1 MRERER
7 SSESSW
13 DDRMKEKK
21 SADQKR
27 RERSE
32 YEQRLNEERSAAD
45 KLAEEEKHR
54 TRQARAVQLKDELV
68 GRVAELK

>member
-1 MRERER
+1 
-7 SSESSW
+7 
-13 DDRMKEKK
+13 MKEKK

>member
-21 SADQKR
+21 SADLKR
-27 RERSE
+27 REQSE
-32 YEQRLNEERSAAD
+32 HEQRLNEEQSAANR
-45 KLAEEEKHR
+45 LAEEEKHR
-54 TRQARAVQLKDELV
+54 TRQTRSSQLKDELV

>member
-13 DDRMKEKK
+13 DDRMEEKK

-32 YEQRLNEERSAAD
+32 HEQQLSEERLAAD
-45 KLAEEEKHR
+45 RFAEVEKHR
-54 TRQARAVQLKDELV
+54 TRQDRAAQLKDELI
-68 GRVAELK
+68 GSVAELK